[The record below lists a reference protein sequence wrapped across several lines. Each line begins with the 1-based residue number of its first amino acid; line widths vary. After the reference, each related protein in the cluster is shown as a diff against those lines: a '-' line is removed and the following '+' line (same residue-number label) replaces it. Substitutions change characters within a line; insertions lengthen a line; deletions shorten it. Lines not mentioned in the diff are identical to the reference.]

1 MLLPIFIKPNKRM
14 AKNQLSVYE
23 KIELSLFKSI
33 DESRLDLTD
42 KDMEVKKRIS
52 FCVSKKMDNP
62 LMQNSELVHFLMD
75 GGSVIQKETDAE
87 GVESETVTPMLF
99 RPVSQAQA
107 YNDIAG
113 ITKIFGNITQVT
125 KAWSRY
131 VITEVCLKGAQ
142 IAVEDRDPSGIAAN
156 MDKIG
161 KYTRADK
168 EDDAFDY
175 SQMLPPSFEPTDDVT
190 VLEGLEEIADLE
202 TERKAFR
209 ARFKGNMYKGAEE
222 AVIGE

>member
-1 MLLPIFIKPNKRM
+1 M
-14 AKNQLSVYE
+14 AKTQLSVYE
-23 KIELSLFKSI
+23 KIELSLFKSV
-33 DESRLDLTD
+33 DESKIELTN
-42 KDMEVKKRIS
+42 KDMEVKKRILI
-52 FCVSKKMDNP
+52 CVSKKMDNP
-62 LMQNSELVHFLMD
+62 LMQNSELVRFLMD
-75 GGSVIQKETDAE
+75 GGSITQVEKDEE

-99 RPVSQAQA
+99 NPVSQAQA

-113 ITKIFGNITQVT
+113 ITKIVGNISLSA
-125 KAWSRY
+125 KSWYRY
-131 VITEVCLKGAQ
+131 MIVEGCKKGYE
-142 IAVEDRDPSGIAAN
+142 IAVADRDPSGIAAN

-190 VLEGLEEIADLE
+190 VLEGMEEIADLE
-202 TERKAFR
+202 TERSNFR

>member
-1 MLLPIFIKPNKRM
+1 M
-14 AKNQLSVYE
+14 AKTQLSVYE
-23 KIELSLFKSI
+23 KIEFSLFKSV
-33 DESRLDLTD
+33 DESRLELTS
-42 KDMEVKKRIS
+42 KDMEVKKRILI
-52 FCVSKKMDNP
+52 CVSKKMDNP
-62 LMQNSELVHFLMD
+62 LMQNSDLVRFLMD
-75 GGSVIQKETDAE
+75 GGSITQIEKDEE
-87 GVESETVTPMLF
+87 GAESETVTPMLF
-99 RPVSQAQA
+99 NPVSQAQA

-113 ITKIFGNITQVT
+113 ITKIVGNISLSA
-125 KAWSRY
+125 KSWYRY
-131 VITEVCLKGAQ
+131 MIVEGCKKGYE
-142 IAVEDRDPSGIAAN
+142 IAVTDRDPSGIAAN

-190 VLEGLEEIADLE
+190 VLEGMEEIADLE
-202 TERKAFR
+202 TERSNFR